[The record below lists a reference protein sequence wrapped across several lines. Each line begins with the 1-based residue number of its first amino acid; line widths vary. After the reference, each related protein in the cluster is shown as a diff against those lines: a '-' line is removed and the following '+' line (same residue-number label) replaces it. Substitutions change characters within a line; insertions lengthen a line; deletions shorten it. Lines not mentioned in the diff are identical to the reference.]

1 MAMIML
7 GVLHEQNR
15 LPNSDL
21 FIALEWFKK
30 GTVENPLYEQL
41 TVGETG
47 EVSYRALAQAGV
59 NRVVEK
65 IQQLNLA
72 TSDIDFGS
80 YKALLI
86 ANENYNGLPNLKT
99 PEEDVR
105 LVGAILESRF
115 GAEVEYLI
123 DSSRSDLLSKLSQY
137 RRELGPKIILS
148 STMQG
153 MVYTTM
159 N

>member
-1 MAMIML
+1 MIML
-7 GVLHEQNR
+7 GAHEQNR

-47 EVSYRALAQAGV
+47 EVSYRALAQASM

-65 IQQLNLA
+65 IQLNLA

-105 LVGAILESRF
+105 LVGQYWSH
-115 GAEVEYLI
+115 
-123 DSSRSDLLSKLSQY
+123 DLVL
-137 RRELGPKIILS
+137 R
-148 STMQG
+148 
-153 MVYTTM
+153 
-159 N
+159 